1 MEVADVGEPGEPGSG
16 ELLVRPESVGL
27 CGSDFHYFHGD
38 IGLTEDPDDLY
49 PRIQGHE
56 FSAIVEQVGPECPAG
71 LAAGQRVA
79 IWPVT
84 ACGHCACC
92 RMGRENACEN
102 ISLIGI
108 HRNGALQELLHVP
121 ARQAFPVDIDDP
133 RLAAFVE
140 PMSIAVRTIV
150 RGRVE
155 PGERVLVLGAG
166 PIGQAVAIAALDR
179 GASVLLADRVA
190 ARLDR
195 CASGASLALAT
206 GDEGDLLAR
215 VRDWAGGEL
224 PEVVVEATGSKQAM
238 RASLD
243 LVAAAGRVLV
253 VGLSSHEV
261 PLRVGAL
268 PFRELDVLGV
278 STCQSVDFAAAAEL
292 VQRRRASVL
301 PLITHEF
308 PLEEAPYAIGF
319 AVDHPAEVLKAVV
332 HLS

>member
-1 MEVADVGEPGEPGSG
+1 MEVADVREPAEPGPG

-38 IGLTEDPDDLY
+38 IGLTDDPEDLY

-56 FSAIVEQVGPECPAG
+56 FSAIVEGVGPACPTG
-71 LAAGQRVA
+71 LAAGQRIAV
-79 IWPVT
+79 WPVT
-84 ACGHCACC
+84 ACGNCACC
-92 RMGRENACEN
+92 RLGRENACEN

-108 HRNGALQELLHVP
+108 HKDGALQERLRVP
-121 ARQAFPVDIDDP
+121 ARQAYPVDLDDP

-140 PMSIAVRTIV
+140 PMSIAVRTVV

-179 GASVLLADRVA
+179 GAVVLLVDRVA
-190 ARLDR
+190 ARLER
-195 CASGASLALAT
+195 CASGADLALAT
-206 GDEGDLLAR
+206 DSESELMAR
-215 VRDWAGGEL
+215 ARDWAGGGL
-224 PEVVVEATGSKQAM
+224 PEVVVEATGSKPAM
-238 RASLD
+238 RISLD

-261 PLRVGAL
+261 PLRIGAL

-278 STCQSVDFAAAAEL
+278 STCQSGDFA
-292 VQRRRASVL
+292 RRRSWCSAVAARPS

-308 PLEEAPYAIGF
+308 SLEEAPQAISYAIE
-319 AVDHPAEVLKAVV
+319 HPADVLKAVI
-332 HLS
+332 HLP